1 MNDASDTSI
10 DEKTNTTLFPTTMTP
25 TEEHYVHF
33 TECIECLTNAW
44 RILKELDSVAPGV
57 IRAAAYRMALVE
69 YAKPYKAS
77 YGDHKRG
84 RQGYILPAPALTT
97 EELALHTQVLH
108 LRDQVLAHSDLT
120 LKDARVY
127 ASRVQGQPFVAVGVN
142 QLPSF
147 PNTAA
152 VMRLTERSLDLMY
165 LQLEQLDEAIAPK
178 A

>member
-1 MNDASDTSI
+1 MP
-10 DEKTNTTLFPTTMTP
+10 FRMTP
-25 TEEHYVHF
+25 AEEHYVHF
-33 TECIECLTNAW
+33 TECIESLTSAW
-44 RILKELDSVAPGV
+44 RILKQLDPVAPGV

-77 YGDHKRG
+77 YGKHKRG
-84 RQGYILPAPALTT
+84 RQKGYVLPAPSLPA
-97 EELALHTQVLH
+97 EDLALRTQLLD

-127 ASRVQGQPFVAVGVN
+127 ASRVQGQPFVAIGAN

-147 PNTAA
+147 PNTSA
-152 VMRLTERSLDLMY
+152 VIALIERTLDLMY
-165 LQLEQLDEAIAPK
+165 IQLEQLDEAIAPK

>member
-1 MNDASDTSI
+1 
-10 DEKTNTTLFPTTMTP
+10 MTP
-25 TEEHYVHF
+25 AEEHYVHF
-33 TECIECLTNAW
+33 TECIESLTSAW
-44 RILKELDSVAPGV
+44 RILKELHSVAPGV

-77 YGDHKRG
+77 YGAHKRG
-84 RQGYILPAPALTT
+84 RQGYVLPAPSLVS
-97 EELALHTQVLH
+97 EDLALHTQVLD

-127 ASRVQGQPFVAVGVN
+127 ASRVRGQPLVAIGAN

-147 PNTAA
+147 PNTSA
-152 VMRLTERSLDLMY
+152 VIALIERSLDLMY
-165 LQLEQLDEAIAPK
+165 LQLEQLDEAIAPQ